1 MVGSIGGT
9 ILGFVGILLRDH
21 VLLGIGFAVAGLALI
36 FFAREFAKELVRA
49 NSAMPWPLTSRP
61 ESEPFT
67 EGLATFIGVVF
78 AVAGVIVAIYG
89 QMQ

>member
-1 MVGSIGGT
+1 MIGSSGGM
-9 ILGFVGILLRDH
+9 ILGFVGILLRAH
-21 VLLGIGFAVAGLALI
+21 VLLGIGFAIAGLALI

-67 EGLATFIGVVF
+67 EDLATFIGVVF
-78 AVAGVIVAIYG
+78 AIAGVIVAIYG